1 MPCVLLGAEVAFYR
15 NISQMQQ
22 LERFCIGSSRLLL
35 IEMPFEPW
43 SERVLAET
51 LEISERGIQ
60 VILAHVERYF
70 RFQRADMWQRLSD
83 RGIYMQTNAN
93 ALLRMAS
100 AGKTLRMLRCGI
112 IQFLAS
118 DCHNLKMRPPRMQ
131 EAARKLSKHFGD
143 DFTADFFRREEQL
156 LREGCAWYA

>member
-1 MPCVLLGAEVAFYR
+1 MVF
-15 NISQMQQ
+15 
-22 LERFCIGSSRLLL
+22 
-35 IEMPFEPW
+35 
-43 SERVLAET
+43 
-51 LEISERGIQ
+51 
-60 VILAHVERYF
+60 AHVERYF

>member
-1 MPCVLLGAEVAFYR
+1 MCDCIIATHRRSSATFAALKYPPPTSAVDDRINSPLLRSSAIWR
-15 NISQMQQ
+15 
-22 LERFCIGSSRLLL
+22 RSRLSGS
-35 IEMPFEPW
+35 P
-43 SERVLAET
+43 V
-51 LEISERGIQ
+51 
-60 VILAHVERYF
+60 
-70 RFQRADMWQRLSD
+70 
-83 RGIYMQTNAN
+83 
-93 ALLRMAS
+93 MAS

-131 EAARKLSKHFGD
+131 EAARRLSRRLGD